1 MKQKQPIVLG
11 TKKFE
16 ELIKAK
22 KLHRLAKLAP
32 DLVGDSYF
40 TAASALPYAQLIKE
54 SYGLVNIN
62 IMYASKLLGLWN
74 IACKCFHKVEGEQRV
89 LSDSLFDNKKIYLD
103 SYYYHKNTSNTITS
117 DVIKDVYDNYNN
129 YMVLTREAT
138 PEYIYV
144 VQTEMP
150 KDSDLYFYIREV
162 LGLSFSTMHYAFLV
176 KVLAGALARKYKPYR
191 N

>member
-1 MKQKQPIVLG
+1 MKQKQPIVSR
-11 TKKFE
+11 TKQHTFE
-16 ELIKAK
+16 ELIQDQ
-22 KLHRLAKLAP
+22 KLERLAKLSP
-32 DLVGDSYF
+32 DLVGRYGF
-40 TAASALPYAQLIKE
+40 TASCASSFANLIKE
-54 SYGLVNIN
+54 AYGGKNLNVV
-62 IMYASKLLGLWN
+62 YASRMLALWN
-74 IACKCFHKVEGEQRV
+74 IACSCYHKADGYS
-89 LSDSLFDNKKIYLD
+89 LADALFSDKKICLD

-176 KVLAGALARKYKPYR
+176 KVLAGAFARKYKPYR